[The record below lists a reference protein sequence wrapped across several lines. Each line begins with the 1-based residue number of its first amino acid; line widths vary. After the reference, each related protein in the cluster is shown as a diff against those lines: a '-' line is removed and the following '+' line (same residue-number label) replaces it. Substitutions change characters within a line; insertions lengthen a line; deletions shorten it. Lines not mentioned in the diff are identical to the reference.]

1 MLSESLA
8 VWQPIA
14 TAPKDGTI
22 LVFED
27 AYGDLIDVAK
37 WDRGEWTSVF
47 GEIDEGVMVRWRK
60 AGI

>member
-1 MLSESLA
+1 M
-8 VWQPIA
+8 WQPME

-27 AYGDLIDVAK
+27 AYGDRMDVAR

-47 GEIDEGVMVRWRK
+47 GEMDPGVMVRWRR